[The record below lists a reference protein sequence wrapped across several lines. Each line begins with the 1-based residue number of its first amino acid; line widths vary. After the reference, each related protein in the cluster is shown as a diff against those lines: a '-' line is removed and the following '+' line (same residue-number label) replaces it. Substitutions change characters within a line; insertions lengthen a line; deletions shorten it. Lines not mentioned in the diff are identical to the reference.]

1 MGRADQRTLANIL
14 RWKALLAAAGVI
26 LWWLLV
32 DSRHALG
39 FAAGALASAASFY
52 LLRQASNI
60 AAGDK
65 VSASKIGLAAL
76 RILIIGTLL
85 FVIIRDYGLPPKAIA
100 TGLLVTVVSITI
112 EVIREH
118 FHA

>member
-1 MGRADQRTLANIL
+1 MGTPDQRTLTNIL
-14 RWKALLAAAGVI
+14 RWKAGLTVLGLI
-26 LWWLLV
+26 LWWVLA

-60 AAGDK
+60 TAGDK
-65 VSASKIGLAAL
+65 ISAAKIGLAAM
-76 RILIIGTLL
+76 RVLIIGTLL

-118 FHA
+118 FYA